1 MPIRDGRCVFVHLQT
16 VYELHDGSALFV
28 TVAKYRTP
36 GGTDID
42 HKGIRPDSSCH
53 PVNRSL
59 MRTLPIAAPSRQ
71 QLAAAP
77 PLADSFSPGLP
88 IGPAMEA
95 ALVTQLQRDSCVL
108 TAEELM
114 LGHAK
119 DSAML
124 TTATIRSSRI

>member
-1 MPIRDGRCVFVHLQT
+1 M
-16 VYELHDGSALFV
+16 YELHDGSALFV

-42 HKGIRPDSSCH
+42 HKGIRPDSPCH
-53 PVNRSL
+53 PMSPFRLS
-59 MRTLPIAAPSRQ
+59 TAAVVR
-71 QLAAAP
+71 

-119 DSAML
+119 GSAML
-124 TTATIRSSRI
+124 TTATLRSPRI

>member
-1 MPIRDGRCVFVHLQT
+1 MIVLMVCMCIFPRLQT

-42 HKGIRPDSSCH
+42 HKGIRPDSTCH
-53 PVNRSL
+53 PTSPFRLSS
-59 MRTLPIAAPSRQ
+59 AAVVRPSD
-71 QLAAAP
+71 
-77 PLADSFSPGLP
+77 DSFSPGLP

-95 ALVTQLQRDSCVL
+95 ALVTQLQRDSCVV

-114 LGHAK
+114 IGHAK
-119 DSAML
+119 GSAML
-124 TTATIRSSRI
+124 TTATLRSSKV

>member
-1 MPIRDGRCVFVHLQT
+1 MRLILHCLQT

-42 HKGIRPDSSCH
+42 HKGIRPDSPCH
-53 PVNRSL
+53 PMSPFRLS
-59 MRTLPIAAPSRQ
+59 PA
-71 QLAAAP
+71 AAAP
-77 PLADSFSPGLP
+77 PSADSFSPGLP

-114 LGHAK
+114 LGHTK
-119 DSAML
+119 GSAML
-124 TTATIRSSRI
+124 TTATLSSTRI

>member
-1 MPIRDGRCVFVHLQT
+1 MAGLVLHPQT

-28 TVAKYRTP
+28 SVAKYRTP
-36 GGTDID
+36 GGAEID

-53 PVNRSL
+53 PGSRNML
-59 MRTLPIAAPSRQ
+59 RTLPITAPSRQ
-71 QLAAAP
+71 QLAAEP

-95 ALVTQLQRDSCVL
+95 TLVTQLQRDSCVL

-114 LGHAK
+114 LDNA
-119 DSAML
+119 
-124 TTATIRSSRI
+124 